1 MRQKV
6 FPDLYSHE
14 RARVSGPPRFQ
25 RAAMIA
31 AFHPPATFSVRFVRV
46 LVSPAGEKVHAA
58 GEKRYPRGTCGPRD
72 QDAAVRDRPGR
83 QARRLRL
90 ASTNCM
96 RSGRDVSMPAE
107 GIAIVG

>member
-46 LVSPAGEKVHAA
+46 LASPAGEKVHAA
-58 GEKRYPRGTCGPRD
+58 GEKRYLRGGWCLWGPD
-72 QDAAVRDRPGR
+72 
-83 QARRLRL
+83 
-90 ASTNCM
+90 
-96 RSGRDVSMPAE
+96 RSGPVPA
-107 GIAIVG
+107 GPA